1 MNYKVAALTHNGYFR
16 QQLADTSITEFL
28 MREIPNFPNV
38 SLILISSKYFW
49 SPKGFN
55 LWLIHRQKS
64 DAQRTTMNM
73 FL

>member
-1 MNYKVAALTHNGYFR
+1 
-16 QQLADTSITEFL
+16 

-73 FL
+73 FLWSSDIKKLAEMGHIWIF